1 MPDIVQQIRNGKV
14 LVWIHDDSLQP
25 LKVYRYRVGIKFLNP
40 LLSFDNVVT
49 DPSFAATAS
58 VTTPF
63 SEWSDPVEVPQS
75 TEFFLT
81 GAGEARGRVTVFARS
96 TGQQVKERFTVVPG
110 QSIGEVKNIP
120 LTNPADGSVGE
131 VPVDFS
137 TGAIVV
143 QFNVTRTGGRAV
155 VEMLY
160 LDEKGNLQTKVDINS
175 LPRSDREYLRYKEL
189 EDKEKVTRLAA
200 EAAKAAMVPTP

>member
-1 MPDIVQQIRNGKV
+1 AVQNGKV

-25 LKVYRYRVGIKFLNP
+25 LKVYRYRVGVKFLNP
-40 LLSFDNVVT
+40 LLGFDNTVT
-49 DPSFAATAS
+49 DPNFAAVAS
-58 VTTPF
+58 VATPF
-63 SEWSDPVEVPQS
+63 SEWSKEVEVPQS

-81 GAGEARGRVTVFARS
+81 GASESRGRVTVFARS
-96 TGQQVKERFTVVPG
+96 TGQQVKERFTVAPG
-110 QSIGEVKNIP
+110 QSIGQIKNIP
-120 LTNPADGSVGE
+120 LTNPADGTVGE
-131 VPVDFS
+131 VPVDFT

-143 QFNVTRTGGRAV
+143 QFNVTRTGGRPV

-175 LPRSDREYLRYKEL
+175 LPRSDLEYTRYKEL
-189 EDKEKVTRLAA
+189 EEKEKVTRLAA